1 MKFRGVLGD
10 RTGVV
15 LLQLGAAG
23 SFCVFNSAW
32 GTVKGSSPASH
43 YLVRDF
49 CCLDRVFFLQGEEI
63 FTVAMDTV
71 REMEKPWL
79 VTEILK
85 VPDTFEGKK
94 YWEAM
99 RISMKAL
106 EEQVS
111 EAEQKQRAYR
121 EYVENW
127 VHQVKLPLTA
137 AQLVCENEK
146 SRENRRILKSLEN
159 IDREIEQVLYM
170 SRMENPGA
178 GLHHTKDNNGI
189 LRGPGS
195 CCRPGDVQAE
205 RRKN

>member
-1 MKFRGVLGD
+1 MGD

-15 LLQLGAAG
+15 LLQLGAAWALFVFLTALG
-23 SFCVFNSAW
+23 VQSREAALLLITWFGIFAAWTGFSFYRE
-32 GTVKGSSPASH
+32 KK
-43 YLVRDF
+43 Y
-49 CCLDRVFFLQGEEI
+49 
-63 FTVAMDTV
+63 FTELMDTV

-85 VPDTFEGKK
+85 APDTFEGKK

-99 RISMKAL
+99 RISMKAM

-137 AQLVCENEK
+137 AQLICENEK
-146 SRENRRILKSLEN
+146 SRDNRRILKSLEN

-170 SRMENPGA
+170 SRMENPEQDYIIRRI
-178 GLHHTKDNNGI
+178 TMES
-189 LRGPGS
+189 RGPGS

>member
-1 MKFRGVLGD
+1 
-10 RTGVV
+10 
-15 LLQLGAAG
+15 
-23 SFCVFNSAW
+23 
-32 GTVKGSSPASH
+32 
-43 YLVRDF
+43 
-49 CCLDRVFFLQGEEI
+49 
-63 FTVAMDTV
+63 MDTV

-85 VPDTFEGKK
+85 APDTFEGKK

-99 RISMKAL
+99 RISMKAM

-137 AQLVCENEK
+137 AQLICENEK
-146 SRENRRILKSLEN
+146 SRDNRRILKSLEN

-170 SRMENPGA
+170 SRMENPG
-178 GLHHTKDNNGI
+178 
-189 LRGPGS
+189 S